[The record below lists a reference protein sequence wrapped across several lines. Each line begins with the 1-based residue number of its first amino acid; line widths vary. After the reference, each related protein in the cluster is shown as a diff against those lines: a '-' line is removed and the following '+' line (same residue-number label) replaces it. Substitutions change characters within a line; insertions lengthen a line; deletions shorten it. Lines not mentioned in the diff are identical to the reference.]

1 LLHNPAEGLALPRP
15 EQSLPQV
22 LNESEIARLIET
34 PDMTTTIGLRDR
46 ALLEVLY
53 ATGIRHAEVHKLDLY
68 DVDTTAHRLTMHLGK
83 GQRDRV
89 VPLTETAA
97 QWLTRNVTVARP

>member
-1 LLHNPAEGLALPRP
+1 MPSSKLPH
-15 EQSLPQV
+15 V
-22 LNESEIARLIET
+22 LNESEVARLIET
-34 PDMTTTIGLRDR
+34 PDITTSIGLRDR

-68 DVDTTAHRLTMHLGK
+68 DVDTTAHRLTVRLGK

-97 QWLTRNVTVARP
+97 QWLTCYVTAARPELAAGQWSDFSL